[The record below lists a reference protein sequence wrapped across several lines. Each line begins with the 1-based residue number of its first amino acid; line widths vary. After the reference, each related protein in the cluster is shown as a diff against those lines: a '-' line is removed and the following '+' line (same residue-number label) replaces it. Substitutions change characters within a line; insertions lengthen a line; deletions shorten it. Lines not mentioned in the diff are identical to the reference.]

1 MAADASIVS
10 TSRNIQTLTMPWE
23 LRMAVS
29 RASLRHSE
37 GETDAETLC
46 QNSDVAIVLSANL
59 KS

>member
-1 MAADASIVS
+1 
-10 TSRNIQTLTMPWE
+10 
-23 LRMAVS
+23 MAVS
-29 RASLRHSE
+29 RASFRHSE